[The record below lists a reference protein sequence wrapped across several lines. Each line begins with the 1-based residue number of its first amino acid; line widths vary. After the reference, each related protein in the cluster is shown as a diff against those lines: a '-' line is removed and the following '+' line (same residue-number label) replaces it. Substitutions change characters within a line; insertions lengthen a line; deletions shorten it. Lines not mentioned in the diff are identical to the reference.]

1 MKTKFY
7 AVALAVALT
16 GLVPCAA
23 WAQVTVVDDFTQN
36 KAAVAWVPFNGA
48 CLTAGDGSGT
58 VPACVGLPY
67 YTETLVGGASGLL
80 PDPVGQGALRFTN
93 GFPGGYHQNGA
104 IVLSPT
110 NAFPANAGV
119 QVTFTTVTYRGD
131 SGGAGGDGAD
141 GISFF
146 LMDARQAPN
155 LGAFGGSLGYTC
167 SNRNNDQT
175 LYPDGTPRGY
185 DGLVGGYMAVGIDEF
200 GNFLNG
206 SNPATGYNGDNTASG
221 YGYQPGRIGMRGGG
235 NVAWRWLNANYP
247 VQYPT
252 SLNTAQRASAV
263 QLTCSTGELWD
274 YSGGASNPVVSATQ
288 PPANQPLDYPA
299 IPNAFS
305 ILTSVQI
312 ANEAAIT
319 RSDGTPIT
327 YKLKITTNGLLSL
340 AYSVNSGAYQPVIS
354 GQDITTSNGLLPPN
368 LLFGFAGST
377 GGDTNIHEIMCFRA
391 TPVNQASSSAGTN
404 QQQAAKIQAGS
415 QVYFA
420 YYNPDNWAGSLT
432 AQYLTQDVNGN
443 ITGYSIPTWDA
454 SCVLTG
460 TGGGQ
465 GATCL
470 ATGAASVAPE
480 GPAARTILSWNGS
493 QGIAF
498 QFANLTAGAAG
509 QKATLDQGD
518 LPLPYNANR
527 LNFLRGDRSN
537 EQNPSGVGLY
547 RARTSVL
554 GDIVDSSPT
563 WVGPASSPYSAT
575 FADKIGTS
583 PSFPEN
589 AGQSYTTFKL
599 TGAQTRMNVVYTGA
613 NDGLLHGFR
622 TGSYNAA
629 NTYITSPY
637 LNDGYEVLA
646 YMPGA
651 IVNTIHSTTP
661 SIDFSSPQYGHNYY
675 VDATPG
681 TGDLFYQGKWHTW
694 LVGGLG
700 AGGNAIYAL
709 DITSPAN
716 FSEANATTIVKGEW
730 SSTSL
735 NCVNVGGCGANLGKT
750 YGVPQ
755 IRRFHNGK
763 WGAVFGNGLGTA
775 TGVAGIYVMIVDPM
789 SGNVSFYYIGTSG
802 TVPPTTGPPATQGN
816 GIAYVTAADLDDDNI
831 ADYVY
836 AGDVMGNIWRFDL
849 TNANPTLWT
858 ASATPIFTTPAG
870 QPITTQLIVASVPAN
885 TGPPRIMIDFGTG
898 QQMPFTNISASTYAN
913 GAQALYGI
921 WDWNMAGVTGWNAK
935 GSVQYASLA
944 APQTISASGSNAN
957 LATQS
962 ITTSGVY
969 RSVTANPVCWS
980 GSTTCASGNNQ
991 FGWVVALPASTEQ
1004 IVFNPILELGIFIV
1018 NTTIPPTNSPT
1029 TCSSTT
1035 ATGFTMAISPTTGGS
1050 FPASVFADST
1060 GSFNN
1065 LNISGVEWN
1074 GTGSGEVV
1082 TSGGTGTVGSK
1093 VYYVTQTSSGGTT
1106 QGGVGSG
1113 NGNTT
1118 QPLPPQQM
1126 NVSGGTQ
1133 GGRVTWIQRR

>member
-7 AVALAVALT
+7 AAAWALALT

-36 KAAVAWVPFNGA
+36 KTAVAWVPFNGA
-48 CLTAGDGSGT
+48 CLTAGDNTGS

-67 YTETLVGGASGLL
+67 YTETLVGGTSGLL
-80 PDPVGQGALRFTN
+80 PDQPTQGALRFTN

-104 IVLSPT
+104 IVLSPA
-110 NAFPANAGV
+110 NAFPANSGV

-146 LMDARQAPN
+146 LMDASQAPN

-167 SNRNNDQT
+167 SNTNNDQT
-175 LYPDGTPRGY
+175 LYPGPGGTQRGY
-185 DGLVGGYMAVGIDEF
+185 DGLVGGYVAVGIDEF

-247 VQYPT
+247 VQYP
-252 SLNTAQRASAV
+252 SSMNTAQRASAV
-263 QLTCSTGELWD
+263 QLTCSTGVLWD
-274 YSGGASNPVVSATQ
+274 YSGGPANPVVSATQ

-299 IPNAFS
+299 IPNAYS
-305 ILTSVQI
+305 VLTSVQI
-312 ANEAAIT
+312 ANEAAMI
-319 RSDGTPIT
+319 RSDATPIT
-327 YKLKITTNGLLSL
+327 YKLKITTDGLLSL

-354 GQDITTSNGLLPPN
+354 SQNITTSNGPLPAN

-391 TPVNQASSSAGTN
+391 TPVNQSSSSAGTN

-432 AQYLTQDVNGN
+432 AQYLTQDANGD
-443 ITGYSIPTWDA
+443 ITGFSTPTWDA

-460 TGGGQ
+460 LAE
-465 GATCL
+465 GATCVS
-470 ATGAASVAPE
+470 TGAASSNAE
-480 GPAARTILSWNGS
+480 GPTARTILSWNGS

-498 QFANLTAGAAG
+498 QLPSLTAG
-509 QKATLDQGD
+509 QQATLNQGGPND
-518 LPLPYNANR
+518 TNR

-537 EQNPSGVGLY
+537 EQNMFGVGIF

-563 WVGPASSPYSAT
+563 WVGPASSPYTGT

-589 AGQSYTTFKL
+589 AGQTYATFKL
-599 TGAQTRMNVVYTGA
+599 TGAQTRLNVVYTGA

-622 TGSYNAA
+622 TGSYSSA
-629 NTYITSPY
+629 NTYVTT

-661 SIDFSSPQYGHNYY
+661 SLDFSSPQYGHNYY

-681 TGDLFYQGKWHTW
+681 TGDLFYQGNWHTW

-716 FSEANATTIVKGEW
+716 FSQANATTIVKGEW
-730 SSTSL
+730 SNTSL
-735 NCVNVGGCGANLGKT
+735 NCVNVSGCGANLGQT

-763 WGAVFGNGLGTA
+763 WGAVFGNGLGTT
-775 TGVAGIYVMIVDPM
+775 TGVAGIYVMIVDPT
-789 SGNVSFYYIGTSG
+789 SGGVSFYYIGTTG
-802 TVPPTTGPPATQGN
+802 TVVPVTGTNPVQGN
-816 GIAYVTAADLDDDNI
+816 GIAYVTAADLDGDNI
-831 ADYVY
+831 VDYVY
-836 AGDVMGNIWRFDL
+836 AGDVKGNIWRFDL
-849 TNANPTLWT
+849 TNANPGNWV
-858 ASATPIFTTPAG
+858 ASASPIFTTPGG

-898 QQMPFTNISASTYAN
+898 QETPFTNTNAAKYAST
-913 GAQALYGI
+913 AQALYGI
-921 WDWNMAGVTGWNAK
+921 WDWNMAGPGGWNSK

-944 APQTISASGSNAN
+944 GPETISASGANSN
-957 LATQS
+957 LTTQTISSAGSAGS
-962 ITTSGVY
+962 IY
-969 RSVTANPVCWS
+969 RSVTANPVCWM
-980 GSTTCASGNNQ
+980 GSTTCATGNNQ
-991 FGWVVALPASTEQ
+991 FGWIVPLPGAAEQ
-1004 IVFNPILELGIFIV
+1004 VVFNPILELGIFIV

-1035 ATGFTMAISPTTGGS
+1035 PTGFTMAISPTTGGS

-1060 GSFNN
+1060 GSFST

-1093 VYYVTQTSSGGTT
+1093 VYYVTQTSSGSTT
-1106 QGGVGSG
+1106 QGGVGTAG
-1113 NGNTT
+1113 GTT
-1118 QPLPPQQM
+1118 TVPLPPQQM